1 MKFILTNLFTTLYC
15 QRNTI
20 RDESFFL
27 TYRSLRKKREWGT
40 NLVLKIGIFYDI
52 HNNLYPELVDK
63 YGKRI
68 YI

>member
-20 RDESFFL
+20 RDESFFNIPL
-27 TYRSLRKKREWGT
+27 SLEKREWGT

>member
-20 RDESFFL
+20 RDESFSNL
-27 TYRSLRKKREWGT
+27 PLSLEKREWGT